1 MCSPRDPSS
10 IVDLYCDDEFALSL
24 EFHPNMVL
32 YPVQGVTSMEQAEI
46 GKIDGNRFSSNI
58 CQLNE
63 KLPPLRLLSVDVAQ
77 LNALELGQQLRGG
90 GDRDCCLASL
100 TKDGK
105 PKRNRGKRNIRLNT
119 F

>member
-46 GKIDGNRFSSNI
+46 GKIDGNCFS
-58 CQLNE
+58 LVFH
-63 KLPPLRLLSVDVAQ
+63 LLSNLLNSNHALLLPGVADQ
-77 LNALELGQQLRGG
+77 ARV
-90 GDRDCCLASL
+90 R
-100 TKDGK
+100 
-105 PKRNRGKRNIRLNT
+105 
-119 F
+119 